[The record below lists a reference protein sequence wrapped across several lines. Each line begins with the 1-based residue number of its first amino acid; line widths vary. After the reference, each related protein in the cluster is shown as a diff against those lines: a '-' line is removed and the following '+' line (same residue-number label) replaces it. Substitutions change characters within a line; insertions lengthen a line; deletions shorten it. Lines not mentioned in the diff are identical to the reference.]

1 MSNQPRYVPALL
13 EQLGAC
19 MAAWPPRREPLEALA
34 AMLALVPVTALPQ
47 VDHLVRAGAYRVTP
61 WFSLR
66 AADLAPV
73 VRVPEAWAVAALASG
88 HRDGRVREAVVR
100 ALGEAGD
107 GRVLPFI
114 VLRLNDWVPEVRRA
128 ANAALAAY
136 VRPAFA
142 RHLLAALPLVQALE
156 RQQRADH
163 GRVVA
168 WVLTLLRT
176 PECRQA
182 LRDGCLATEVGVR
195 RTSYGLWFDA
205 DDADRPALLG
215 QAQKDR
221 EPAIRLWAARAVARA
236 MLEPWAERLALRAL
250 NDRSVQV
257 RRVALAALAARLP
270 AERGRVLV
278 EGALLD
284 ENTTARWQARV
295 LRLTQGPVDLG
306 EFYRR
311 ALAGATT
318 AAGLRGAL
326 LGLGESGTRADVSLA
341 NAHLGDARV
350 SVRRAAIRALAGL
363 VPTATTEPFLAALV
377 DPEPGVSREG
387 RRALDARVAHLT
399 ADRLA
404 ALARDESLPPH
415 AQLGALSLVTRLPKW
430 DAVAILVECRCL
442 PGEAIAART
451 LALLDV
457 WRARYNSSFVLPTA
471 AQVAAL
477 ERALALAATRLGA
490 GSLQDVRSILK
501 VVRS

>member
-1 MSNQPRYVPALL
+1 MSNQRRYAPALL

-19 MAAWPPRREPLEALA
+19 MAAWPPRRDALEALA
-34 AMLALVPVTALPQ
+34 AMLELVPVTALPQ

-61 WFSLR
+61 WLTLR
-66 AADLAPV
+66 AADVARV
-73 VRVPEAWAVAALASG
+73 ARVPEAWAVVALASG
-88 HRDGRVREAVVR
+88 HRDGHVREAGVR

-107 GRVLPFI
+107 GRALPFI

-142 RHLLAALPLVQALE
+142 RQLLAALPLVRALE

-168 WVLTLLRT
+168 WVLTLLRA

-182 LRDGCLATEVGVR
+182 LRDGCVAKEVEVR
-195 RTSYGLWFDA
+195 RASYGLWFDA
-205 DDADRPALLG
+205 DGADRPALLG

-236 MLEPWAERLALRAL
+236 MQEPWGEGLALRAL
-250 NDRSVQV
+250 GDRSVQV
-257 RRVALAALAARLP
+257 RRVALAATAARLP
-270 AERGRVLV
+270 AARARTLV

-295 LRLTQGPVDLG
+295 LRLAQGPIDLG
-306 EFYRR
+306 AFYRQ

-326 LGLGESGTRADVSLA
+326 LGLGESGTRADVPLA
-341 NAHLGDARV
+341 EAHLGDARV

-363 VPTATTEPFLAALV
+363 EPAATTEPFLAALV

-387 RRALDARVAHLT
+387 RRALEGRVVHLT

-404 ALARDESLPPH
+404 ALARDGSLPPH
-415 AQLGALSLVTRLPKW
+415 AQLGALALVSRLPKW
-430 DAVAILVECRCL
+430 DAVAILVERRCL
-442 PGEAIAART
+442 PGEAVAARAR
-451 LALLDV
+451 ALLDA
-457 WRARYNSSFVLPTA
+457 WLARYNRSFVWPTA
-471 AQVAAL
+471 TQIAAF
-477 ERALALAATRLGA
+477 ERALALAAARLGP
-490 GSLQDVRSILK
+490 GSLQDLRLILK